1 MDCKTKE
8 NRYQE
13 LIKSLRF
20 YKNELPKKDEYVYAH
35 IKNFTTMGIE
45 CFLYEY
51 KKDAFLS
58 YKDASSSR
66 KLKNIKKEVLKNKDY
81 ILTAINIDT
90 HKGFIDVDK
99 RSTDKDTEI
108 KISSLILF
116 YQKIFNIFLQKLVFK
131 YPNKTVP
138 EIYDFFD
145 KTLWKVDPKEIKKNI
160 LTIHQDES
168 LVKEKYNLNDDIG
181 NEIIKSLLQII
192 PKPKIRQTIE
202 LKINSISICAV
213 EDIQQFVIE
222 IGKVLNTEFIIKAA
236 PIYTAYI
243 YKEYDSS
250 VSNDY
255 LKTYLENKINT
266 FIKNYN
272 KENLY
277 VLLDKVSVDLM
288 QESNSN

>member
-1 MDCKTKE
+1 M
-8 NRYQE
+8 
-13 LIKSLRF
+13 
-20 YKNELPKKDEYVYAH
+20 
-35 IKNFTTMGIE
+35 
-45 CFLYEY
+45 
-51 KKDAFLS
+51 
-58 YKDASSSR
+58 
-66 KLKNIKKEVLKNKDY
+66 
-81 ILTAINIDT
+81 
-90 HKGFIDVDK
+90 
-99 RSTDKDTEI
+99 
-108 KISSLILF
+108 
-116 YQKIFNIFLQKLVFK
+116 
-131 YPNKTVP
+131 
-138 EIYDFFD
+138 
-145 KTLWKVDPKEIKKNI
+145 
-160 LTIHQDES
+160 
-168 LVKEKYNLNDDIG
+168 
-181 NEIIKSLLQII
+181 QII